1 MESIRKSH
9 LSTTCFLSASTSFRT
24 RDPSVPLF
32 HSNIKSLI
40 MYSLQVCLICQ
51 RFQAGDS
58 GNIHKLMMKCQIDI
72 FYTQTISKC
81 GRSTPNP
88 FEAGCVFCQR
98 TCTNYLIVG
107 CLVSSHSQL
116 VSAARTHSCGEYFA
130 SSSIY
135 GYHFMHF
142 LCIISFTNSQQHF
155 NYNSTLPDLS
165 AQFAPIKPS
174 RDISFPSTVVKKI
187 HFISSSMF
195 PKSTQWLYS

>member
-24 RDPSVPLF
+24 RDPRVPLF

-51 RFQAGDS
+51 RFHAGDS

-72 FYTQTISKC
+72 FYTQTVSKC

-88 FEAGCVFCQR
+88 FEAGCVLCQR
-98 TCTNYLIVG
+98 TCTNYSRVG
-107 CLVSSHSQL
+107 CPVSSHSQL
-116 VSAARTHSCGEYFA
+116 VSAARTHSCEESFA

-142 LCIISFTNSQQHF
+142 LLCIISFTNLTAAFQLQQHI
-155 NYNSTLPDLS
+155 TRLLS
-165 AQFAPIKPS
+165 LVRPHQ
-174 RDISFPSTVVKKI
+174 TVTRQNVICQMKLAT
-187 HFISSSMF
+187 
-195 PKSTQWLYS
+195 PPV